1 MEFVPD
7 KVMNK
12 TSAGRKNHKR
22 VRPVR
27 RIVRFCATLFT
38 VLLGVILLFIIVLFI
53 MHRTGEQ
60 KLYAKAGNDKTV
72 AVISDEELI
81 AQQKA
86 RLSAVQWQSDWLV
99 VDDKIYEYNKDA
111 INLLFLA
118 IDVEDGLEKETDYS
132 DWNAGQADAIFILSL
147 DPKEKSMQIVA
158 IPRNSM
164 VELNIYGTEGKIQEQ
179 MKNQICLQYGYAGG
193 GENGLEEM
201 KRAVSELLYQLP
213 IHGVTA
219 IGYDAVGQINDKVGG
234 VEIEVLEDIIYDPEM
249 VRGNTV
255 RLTGDQAFL
264 YLQYRDVTKIGSP
277 TMRLMRQKQYLIAFV
292 NEAKKK
298 IKEDP
303 LVVAQLYQSLTEY
316 MNTDIA
322 LDEAV
327 YMAAEI
333 LDYRFDPDA
342 ISILEGE
349 DQMVSF
355 INEEGQE
362 DFYDD
367 YYLFDESIRNTV
379 IKAFYHEIEIKDQNY

>member
-1 MEFVPD
+1 
-7 KVMNK
+7 MNK
-12 TSAGRKNHKR
+12 TSAGRKIHKR
-22 VRPVR
+22 LRPVR
-27 RIVRFCATLFT
+27 RIVRFCGIFFA
-38 VLLGVILLFIIVLFI
+38 VLLGVIVLFVIVLFI
-53 MHRTGEQ
+53 MHSTGKQ
-60 KLYAKAGNDKTV
+60 RLYAKAGNDTTV
-72 AVISDEELI
+72 AVVSNDELI

-86 RLSAVQWQSDWLV
+86 RLSAVRWQSDWLV
-99 VDDKIYEYNKDA
+99 VDDRIYEYNKDA

-118 IDVEDGLEKETDYS
+118 IDVSDGLEKETDYS

-164 VELNIYGTEGKIQEQ
+164 VELNIYGTDGKVQEQ

-193 GENGLEEM
+193 GENGLDEM
-201 KRAVSELLYQLP
+201 RRAVSELLYQLP

-234 VEIEVLEDIIYDPEM
+234 VEIEVLEDIIYDPEL

-303 LVVAQLYQSLTEY
+303 LLVAQLYQSLTEY

-327 YMAAEI
+327 YMAVEI

-349 DQMVSF
+349 DRIVPF

-367 YYLFDESIRNTV
+367 YFLFDESIRNTV
-379 IKAFYHEIEIKDQNY
+379 IKVFYHEIEMTDQSY

>member
-1 MEFVPD
+1 
-7 KVMNK
+7 MNK
-12 TSAGRKNHKR
+12 TSAGRKIHKR
-22 VRPVR
+22 LRPVR
-27 RIVRFCATLFT
+27 RIVRFCGIFFA
-38 VLLGVILLFIIVLFI
+38 VLLGVIVLFVIVLFI
-53 MHRTGEQ
+53 MHSTGKQ
-60 KLYAKAGNDKTV
+60 RLYAKAGNDTTV
-72 AVISDEELI
+72 AVVSDDELI

-86 RLSAVQWQSDWLV
+86 RLSAVRWQSDWLV
-99 VDDKIYEYNKDA
+99 VDDRIYEYNKDA

-118 IDVEDGLEKETDYS
+118 IDVSDGLEKETDYS

-164 VELNIYGTEGKIQEQ
+164 VELNIYGTDGKVQEQ

-193 GENGLEEM
+193 GENGLDEM
-201 KRAVSELLYQLP
+201 RRAVSELLYQLP

-234 VEIEVLEDIIYDPEM
+234 VEIEVLEDIIYDPEL

-303 LVVAQLYQSLTEY
+303 LLVAQLYQSLTEY

-327 YMAAEI
+327 YMAVEI

-349 DQMVSF
+349 DRIVPF

-379 IKAFYHEIEIKDQNY
+379 IKVFYHEIEMTDQSY

>member
-1 MEFVPD
+1 
-7 KVMNK
+7 MNK
-12 TSAGRKNHKR
+12 TSAGRKIHKR
-22 VRPVR
+22 LRPVR
-27 RIVRFCATLFT
+27 RIVRFCGIFFA
-38 VLLGVILLFIIVLFI
+38 VLLGVIVLFVIVLFI
-53 MHRTGEQ
+53 MHSTGKQ
-60 KLYAKAGNDKTV
+60 RLYAKAGNDTTV
-72 AVISDEELI
+72 AVVSDDELI

-86 RLSAVQWQSDWLV
+86 RLSAVRWQSDWLV
-99 VDDKIYEYNKDA
+99 VDDRIYEYNKDA

-118 IDVEDGLEKETDYS
+118 IDVSDGLEKETDYS

-164 VELNIYGTEGKIQEQ
+164 VELNIYGTDGKVQEQ

-193 GENGLEEM
+193 GENGLDEM
-201 KRAVSELLYQLP
+201 RRAVSELLYQLP

-234 VEIEVLEDIIYDPEM
+234 VEIEVLEDIIYDPEL

-303 LVVAQLYQSLTEY
+303 LLVAQLYQSLTEY

-327 YMAAEI
+327 YMAVEI

-349 DQMVSF
+349 DRIVPF

-367 YYLFDESIRNTV
+367 YFLFDESIRNTV
-379 IKAFYHEIEIKDQNY
+379 IKVFYHEIEMTDQSY